1 MSRRSSGVEPETET
15 EAEIEPETETGTDR
29 LELAETAV
37 ISRDDD
43 VAGELARIDRGG

>member
-1 MSRRSSGVEPETET
+1 MESSRRLRQRLRLSLRQRLGQ
-15 EAEIEPETETGTDR
+15 TD